1 MDSPRGHAL
10 ATGVFFIAAAVAA
23 IAGLVLYGP
32 LLNHADYVIGAGAD
46 TRIHSIPTS
55 PSPA

>member
-1 MDSPRGHAL
+1 MNATRRSARIDLTDPEPDAAAMDGTRGHAL

-32 LLNHADYVIGAGAD
+32 ILQW
-46 TRIHSIPTS
+46 
-55 PSPA
+55 